1 MIERRRRPFGRNFL
15 LDTAAILLEKT
26 VPFARIFS
34 RNKATNYH
42 SVFGVARSS
51 GNDESAMLGPHAFG
65 LHQCNF
71 NVNDTGTPHLDAV
84 H

>member
-34 RNKATNYH
+34 RNKATKH
-42 SVFGVARSS
+42 SSLVSQPAGGQSWTCSMKLIAS
-51 GNDESAMLGPHAFG
+51 GRKFWR
-65 LHQCNF
+65 
-71 NVNDTGTPHLDAV
+71 AV
-84 H
+84 